1 MGKRIL
7 GWLRQRPVAVAY
19 GSTWCLLVIAIV
31 FFFWNTLMIISVQVD
46 EKDVWPVWM
55 IYCLPLLFL
64 VGFIV
69 ARQIIYW
76 RRKVWQQSRPILT
89 MRLIL
94 IVAFVLF
101 FQCALAVPNGIGLG
115 FYIGKGDPEPGLVST
130 QEVIFIWVLFLVGA
144 LFQCILI
151 EFENRRAEVDK
162 VVGGILII
170 MGIMMPKL
178 LESWTLLSAHCSI
191 GNCAP
196 DQFEVFV
203 VFKMGIAYA
212 VGLSVMFVVGLFS
225 ETIVQFI
232 RSSEEE
238 LSVVS
243 KESSLADSHNAEVP
257 VSEREI
263 ATASDKQS
271 GDVELAPGSSSAATC
286 APQETAGGVVPP
298 VCSEETSDRPTVLL
312 ASSSVSRG
320 DDEGLT
326 RSMKSVMGPVDV
338 SVPVESS
345 SGSGSVAVSKRL
357 MSAAVTGVV
366 AGVCF
371 SVASRLFSRR

>member
-1 MGKRIL
+1 MSL
-7 GWLRQRPVAVAY
+7 GDRDR
-19 GSTWCLLVIAIV
+19 

-64 VGFIV
+64 AGFIV

-238 LSVVS
+238 LSVMS
-243 KESSLADSHNAEVP
+243 RESSLADSHNAEVP
-257 VSEREI
+257 VSAREI
-263 ATASDKQS
+263 AAAASDKQNK
-271 GDVELAPGSSSAATC
+271 E
-286 APQETAGGVVPP
+286 
-298 VCSEETSDRPTVLL
+298 SEELP
-312 ASSSVSRG
+312 ASSSVATRMSQEAADG
-320 DDEGLT
+320 VVIPAQATEALASTCGL
-326 RSMKSVMGPVDV
+326 G
-338 SVPVESS
+338 
-345 SGSGSVAVSKRL
+345 VAVSKQL
-357 MSAAVTGVV
+357 MGAAVSGLV
-366 AGVCF
+366 AGACF
-371 SVASRLFSRR
+371 SVVNRLFSRR

>member
-1 MGKRIL
+1 M
-7 GWLRQRPVAVAY
+7 
-19 GSTWCLLVIAIV
+19 
-31 FFFWNTLMIISVQVD
+31 
-46 EKDVWPVWM
+46 
-55 IYCLPLLFL
+55 
-64 VGFIV
+64 
-69 ARQIIYW
+69 
-76 RRKVWQQSRPILT
+76 
-89 MRLIL
+89 
-94 IVAFVLF
+94 
-101 FQCALAVPNGIGLG
+101 
-115 FYIGKGDPEPGLVST
+115 
-130 QEVIFIWVLFLVGA
+130 
-144 LFQCILI
+144 
-151 EFENRRAEVDK
+151 DK